1 MQEMIILKENTNL
14 TKNLYNL
21 KLKSDELDDLF
32 QIKYDLNYD
41 SRRVRRSRIIRDLNM
56 EYQKL
61 EGKDIIMRQKDPK
74 DKRYIIFR
82 IEK

>member
-1 MQEMIILKENTNL
+1 MQDMIILKENTNL

>member
-1 MQEMIILKENTNL
+1 MQDMIILKENTNL

-61 EGKDIIMRQKDPK
+61 EGKDIITRQKDPK
-74 DKRYIIFR
+74 DKRYVIFR